1 VTQFEATILS
11 SPSHRF
17 VLVLLVS
24 LLLGLES
31 FCLVLGVVVCSCT
44 NSVSFHEKQGGAMLV
59 NILEAIDKSLERL
72 EEALNRV

>member
-1 VTQFEATILS
+1 M
-11 SPSHRF
+11 
-17 VLVLLVS
+17 
-24 LLLGLES
+24 
-31 FCLVLGVVVCSCT
+31 LGVVVCSCT